1 MLEDQKTPN
10 NLTHWPFPMMNN
22 QRTVESQ
29 KLLDTKRF
37 PKEKQDTS
45 DWEESPF

>member
-1 MLEDQKTPN
+1 MLENQIPMN
-10 NLTHWPFPMMNN
+10 WPFPMMNN
-22 QRTVESQ
+22 QRTPESQ